1 MSNTLTG
8 KKSAVKYINAL
19 DSPRILREH
28 GKTVEPHEDFCIK
41 ATKNPN
47 EIHSLGLQMW
57 YFKSLTSSY

>member
-19 DSPRILREH
+19 DNPRILREH

-41 ATKNPN
+41 ATKTPMKF
-47 EIHSLGLQMW
+47 ILW
-57 YFKSLTSSY
+57 DFKCGILKA